1 MLQKP
6 SGFTEQFPPFTECN
20 HQIFIVLSQI
30 KALLS
35 PQLRQIK
42 VSLCLRILGIY
53 LCCLTIVEADH
64 SNMMV
69 DLKAAPSGVFDC
81 VGVERH
87 EEDESVLVHHAP
99 RSLPI

>member
-1 MLQKP
+1 M
-6 SGFTEQFPPFTECN
+6 
-20 HQIFIVLSQI
+20 
-30 KALLS
+30 
-35 PQLRQIK
+35 
-42 VSLCLRILGIY
+42 
-53 LCCLTIVEADH
+53 CCLTTVEADH